1 MKSLNIKVILNLSGV
16 LLLLNALF
24 MFIATCVSVYFEDHL
39 SYPFLLSGTIVG
51 LGGLIMM
58 YFTRDRRKHINKR
71 EGYIVVCVGWL
82 FLIISGCLPYV
93 TSLFFLPNDHIIS
106 ENFSVVNIVYET
118 VSGYTATGTS
128 IYDNVESLPKSI
140 LFWRSTTNWI
150 GGMGIIVL
158 TIAILPFLGI
168 GGRQLFMAEAPGIH
182 TDKIHPRITETA
194 KNLWLVY
201 LGLTLFFAALLYF
214 GGMNLFDA
222 ANHSMSVIATA
233 GFSTKNAGIMY
244 WNNNIFIQYVLIFMM
259 FLGGTN
265 FALIYLMVKGQ
276 FKKIWK
282 NEEFRWWVWLIA
294 GISFIVFIAL
304 FYVVYPNYS
313 TEVYSWSNL
322 EHSFRSSLFHV
333 ISIASTTALAMEDYT
348 SWLSVTT
355 LIFFALFFI
364 GGSAGSTS
372 GGITVIRHVILLK
385 NSWVEFKRILH
396 PNAIIPVRYNNRS
409 LNQSI
414 VFHVMAFFVMFM
426 ITWIASSIL
435 FGLLNYGVTMSF
447 QNILTSLTIT
457 ASTLGNVGPGLGE
470 YGPGT
475 SMNSLSEGAKLLCS
489 FLMILGRLELF
500 TILILFTP
508 SFWKN
513 N

>member
-58 YFTRDRRKHINKR
+58 YLTKDRRKHINKR

-222 ANHSMSVIATA
+222 TNHSMSVIATA
-233 GFSTKNAGIMY
+233 GFSTKNAGIMH

>member
-82 FLIISGCLPYV
+82 FLIISGCLPYL

-244 WNNNIFIQYVLIFMM
+244 WNNNIFIQYVLIVMM

-435 FGLLNYGVTMSF
+435 FGLLNYGITMSF

>member
-1 MKSLNIKVILNLSGV
+1 MKSLNFKVILNLSGV

-24 MFIATCVSVYFEDHL
+24 MLIATCVSIYFGDHL
-39 SYPFLLSGTIVG
+39 SYSFFFSGCLVG
-51 LGGLIMM
+51 IGGLLMV
-58 YFTRDRRKHINKR
+58 YFTKDGRKHISKR

-82 FLIISGCLPYV
+82 FLILSGCLPYV
-93 TSLFFLPNDHIIS
+93 SSLFFLPNDHIIS
-106 ENFSVVNIVYET
+106 QNFSVVNIIYET

-201 LGLTLFFAALLYF
+201 LGLTLFFATLLYF

-222 ANHSMSVIATA
+222 TNHAMSVIATA
-233 GFSTKNAGIMY
+233 GFSTKNEGVMY
-244 WNNNIFIQYVLIFMM
+244 WNNNIFIQYVFIFMM

-265 FALIYLMVKGQ
+265 FALIYLMIKGQ
-276 FKKIWK
+276 FKKIWN
-282 NEEFRWWVWLIA
+282 NEEFRWWVGLIL
-294 GISFIVFIAL
+294 ITTFIIFLAL
-304 FYVVYPNYS
+304 FYIIYPNYS
-313 TEVYSWSNL
+313 IETYSWTNL
-322 EHSFRSSLFHV
+322 EHSFRNSLFHV
-333 ISIASTTALAMEDYT
+333 VSISSTTALAMEDYT
-348 SWLSVTT
+348 NWLSVTT

-396 PNAIIPVRYNNRS
+396 PNAIIPVRYNKRS
-409 LNQSI
+409 LHQSI
-414 VFHVMAFFVMFM
+414 VFHVMAFFVMYM
-426 ITWIASSIL
+426 IIWIISSIL

-457 ASTLGNVGPGLGE
+457 ASTLGNIGPGIGE
-470 YGPGT
+470 FGPGT
-475 SMNSLSEGAKLLCS
+475 SMNALSDGAKLLCS
-489 FLMILGRLELF
+489 FLMVLGRLELF

-508 SFWKN
+508 AFWRN
-513 N
+513 T